1 VNVQIRLF
9 AMMAQH
15 ARTAMLTLDL
25 PEGARAQ
32 SVKAELE
39 KRYPRLPWPAGTLLA
54 INQQYA
60 APDARVAPGDEIAII
75 PPVSGG

>member
-15 ARTAMLTLDL
+15 AKTGMLTLNL
-25 PEGARAQ
+25 PEGSCAQ
-32 SVKAELE
+32 AVKAELE
-39 KRYPRLPWPAGTLLA
+39 KRYPRLPWPAGTMLA
-54 INQQYA
+54 INQAYA
-60 APDARVAPGDEIAII
+60 SPDAGVTAGDEVAII